1 MSRGYVIARETVE
14 FGNPDRPVAVRWA
27 MEDLALPLTEPPV
40 RPLCEIRRFSS
51 DGTVVVRDSIASVFI
66 GGLLIGMFG
75 EDADDRGPRNIL
87 AVTLAKSGQLH
98 LGRLASAFGITD
110 EYLRVLRRKE
120 EAGGWGGVLGARQ
133 GKLLKVSPEQRATWC
148 AMFAAGRMPI
158 DAYREQPRKDRR
170 GYTTVWRVYA
180 QWAQDK
186 IASAPPVVT
195 AALPEPPIPSEG
207 QLPLWVAAAAA
218 QDGTNATPDQDGAA
232 THATSDDGGTAIH
245 ATSDD
250 GGPETHATSDEGA
263 AEIVPMTAAP
273 VRGGQ
278 MVQHVGCWL
287 LLALANEMG
296 LHDDACRALAQR
308 NHDGLRIALDAVICA
323 LAIYQRCIEGVR
335 RLATPTGPTLLR
347 AERVPSASGVR
358 KLFGRLLSE
367 NEIGGALLDARVTS
381 RLIAAAHADEGPA
394 IFYVDGHMRRYH
406 GKRVV
411 RKGWR
416 MQDRRAL
423 PGSTDYYVH
432 DEDGRAV
439 FRVAVTSH
447 DSLSAWLRPIAKRL
461 REGLGDDERI
471 LLAFDRGGA
480 FSTQLADLRDAGIE
494 FVTYERAPYP
504 KIAPTAFDRK
514 VVVRGETY
522 QLHESRNKNLGDKR
536 GRIRRIALRAPDG
549 KQINV
554 VAISTATAEQ
564 LVAILLGAPSIPLP
578 SGRWQQENAF
588 HHDDARWG
596 INQLDDRGV
605 EPYPP
610 GTIIPNPARR
620 RLDRSL
626 RLARVAEG
634 DARRRLAC
642 TTPALGELRR
652 AAVEQDL
659 AAALELQRDLEA
671 LRPQTPTHAAVED
684 TALAG
689 KLVRHT
695 GQLKRIVDVVRIVC
709 ANAESELAALIAPH
723 TSRPREAK
731 KVIANI
737 LAAPGRVT
745 VTDQTIHVRLA
756 PAANRSERKAIQH
769 LFIAINQRALVLP
782 GDPKRLPLRFELQ
795 LL

>member
-1 MSRGYVIARETVE
+1 MSRAYAFAQETNE
-14 FGNPDRPVAVRWA
+14 FGNPDRLAVVPWA
-27 MEDLALPLTEPPV
+27 MEDLALPLTEPMAEA
-40 RPLCEIRRFSS
+40 LCEIRRFSS

-66 GGLLIGMFG
+66 GGLLIGTFS
-75 EDADDRGPRNIL
+75 EDADDRSPRNIL

-110 EYLRVLRRKE
+110 EYLRILRRKE
-120 EAGGWGGVLGARQ
+120 EVSGLGAVLGVRQ
-133 GKLLKVSPEQRATWC
+133 GKVIKVSPELRAAWC
-148 AMFAAGRMPI
+148 AMFDAGQMPI
-158 DAYREQPRKDRR
+158 DAFREQPRKDRR
-170 GYTTVWRVYA
+170 GYTTAWRVYD
-180 QWAQDK
+180 QWK
-186 IASAPPVVT
+186 RERSTSTP
-195 AALPEPPIPSEG
+195 AAATLPETPIPNDG
-207 QLPLWVAAAAA
+207 QLALWTTAVT
-218 QDGTNATPDQDGAA
+218 DEGADEA
-232 THATSDDGGTAIH
+232 HTAVDDDNVTTSAVSAESGAREAD
-245 ATSDD
+245 
-250 GGPETHATSDEGA
+250 ATSDEGD

-278 MVQHVGCWL
+278 MVQHVGCWI
-287 LLALANEMG
+287 LLALVNKLG
-296 LHDDACRALAQR
+296 LHDDACRAFAQQ

-367 NEIGGALLDARVTS
+367 TEIGGALFDARVTT

-394 IFYVDGHMRRYH
+394 IFYVDGHLRRYT
-406 GKRVV
+406 GKHVV

-416 MQDRRAL
+416 MQDRRVR
-423 PGSTDYYVH
+423 PGTTDYYVH
-432 DEDGRAV
+432 DEDGRPV
-439 FRVAVTSH
+439 FRVPVTSH
-447 DSLSAWLRPIAKRL
+447 DSLSAWLQPIAKRL
-461 REGLGDDERI
+461 RDGLGEDERI

-480 FSTQLADLRDAGIE
+480 FSAQLAELRDAGIE

-504 KIAPTAFDRK
+504 KIAATAFDRT
-514 VVVRGETY
+514 VVVRGELY

-536 GRIRRIALRAPDG
+536 GRIRRIALRTPDG
-549 KQINV
+549 KQINL
-554 VAISTATAEQ
+554 VAISTASAEQ
-564 LVAILLGAPSIPLP
+564 LVAILLGDPSIPLP
-578 SGRWQQENAF
+578 SGRWQQENGF
-588 HHDDARWG
+588 HHGDARWG
-596 INQLDDRGV
+596 INQLDDRVV

-610 GTIIPNPARR
+610 GTVIPNPARR
-620 RLDRSL
+620 KLDRSL

-634 DARRRLAC
+634 DARRKLAC
-642 TTPALGELRR
+642 TTPALGDLRR

-671 LRPQTPTHAAVED
+671 LRPQTPTHAPIEE
-684 TALAG
+684 TTLAG

-695 GQLKRIVDVVRIVC
+695 AQLKRIVDVIRIVC
-709 ANAESELAALIAPH
+709 ANAESELAALIAPYMK
-723 TSRPREAK
+723 RPREAK

-769 LFIAINQRALVLP
+769 LLAAINQQALVLP
-782 GDPKRLPLRFELQ
+782 SDPKRLPLRFELQ
-795 LL
+795 PL

>member
-1 MSRGYVIARETVE
+1 MSRAYAIAQEINE
-14 FGNPDRPVAVRWA
+14 FGNPDRLAMVPWA
-27 MEDLALPLTEPPV
+27 MEDLALPLTEPMAEAA
-40 RPLCEIRRFSS
+40 CEIRRFSS
-51 DGTVVVRDSIASVFI
+51 DGTVVVRDSVASVFI
-66 GGLLIGMFG
+66 GGLLIGMFR
-75 EDADDRGPRNIL
+75 EDADDRSPRNIL

-98 LGRLASAFGITD
+98 LGRLAAAFGITD
-110 EYLRVLRRKE
+110 EYLRILRRKE
-120 EAGGWGGVLGARQ
+120 EASGWGAVLGVRQ
-133 GKLLKVSPEQRATWC
+133 GKVIKVSPELRAAWC
-148 AMFAAGRMPI
+148 AMFDAGQMPI
-158 DAYREQPRKDRR
+158 DAFREQPRKDRR
-170 GYTTVWRVYA
+170 GYSTAWRVYD
-180 QWAQDK
+180 QWKRERTTSTPA
-186 IASAPPVVT
+186 
-195 AALPEPPIPSEG
+195 AALPETPIPNDG
-207 QLPLWVAAAAA
+207 QLALWTTAVTGEGADEAVDDHNVTTTAVSAEA
-218 QDGTNATPDQDGAA
+218 GAA
-232 THATSDDGGTAIH
+232 EGHATA
-245 ATSDD
+245 
-250 GGPETHATSDEGA
+250 DEGD

-278 MVQHVGCWL
+278 MVQHVGCWI
-287 LLALANEMG
+287 LLALVNELG
-296 LHDDACRALAQR
+296 LHDDACRAFAQE

-358 KLFGRLLSE
+358 KLFGRLLNE
-367 NEIGGALLDARVTS
+367 TEIGGALLDARVTT

-394 IFYVDGHMRRYH
+394 IFYVDGHLRRYT
-406 GKRVV
+406 GKHVV

-416 MQDRRAL
+416 MQDRRVL
-423 PGSTDYYVH
+423 PGTTDYYVH
-432 DEDGRAV
+432 DEDGRPV
-439 FRVAVTSH
+439 FRVPVTSH

-461 REGLGDDERI
+461 RDGLGDDERI

-480 FSTQLADLRDAGIE
+480 FSAQLAELRDAGIE

-504 KIAPTAFDRK
+504 KIAATAFDRT
-514 VVVRGETY
+514 VVVRGEMY

-536 GRIRRIALRAPDG
+536 GRIRRIALRTPDG

-554 VAISTATAEQ
+554 VAISTASAEQ
-564 LVAILLGAPSIPLP
+564 LVAILLGDPSIPLP

-588 HHDDARWG
+588 HHGAARWG
-596 INQLDDRGV
+596 INQLDDRVV

-610 GTIIPNPARR
+610 GTVIPNPARR
-620 RLDRSL
+620 KLDRSL

-634 DARRRLAC
+634 DARRKLAC
-642 TTPALGELRR
+642 TTPALGDLRR

-671 LRPQTPTHAAVED
+671 LRPQTPSHAPIEE
-684 TALAG
+684 TPLAG

-709 ANAESELAALIAPH
+709 ANAESELAALIAPYMK
-723 TSRPREAK
+723 RPREAK

-769 LFIAINQRALVLP
+769 LFTAINQQALVLP
-782 GDPKRLPLRFELQ
+782 SDPKCLPLRFELQ
-795 LL
+795 PL

>member
-1 MSRGYVIARETVE
+1 MSRGCAIACE
-14 FGNPDRPVAVRWA
+14 FAEIGNPDRLAVVQPA
-27 MEDLALPLTEPPV
+27 MEDLALPLNPPRLQPEPSY
-40 RPLCEIRRFSS
+40 EIRRFSS
-51 DGTVVVRDSIASVFI
+51 DGTVVVRGAIANVFI
-66 GGLLIGMFG
+66 GGLLIGTFD
-75 EDADDRGPRNIL
+75 ETADDRGPRNVL
-87 AVTLAKSGQLH
+87 VVTLSKSGQLH
-98 LGRLASAFGITD
+98 LGHLASAFGITD
-110 EYLRVLRRKE
+110 EYLRILRRKE
-120 EAGGWGGVLGARQ
+120 QANGLGAVLGSRQ
-133 GKLLKVSPEQRATWC
+133 GKISKVSADVRAAWC
-148 AMFAAGRMPI
+148 AMFDAGKMPI
-158 DAYREQPRKDRR
+158 DAFREQPRKDRR
-170 GYTTVWRVYA
+170 GYATVWRVYD
-180 QWAQDK
+180 QWKQK
-186 IASAPPVVT
+186 VSSPSTAP
-195 AALPEPPIPSEG
+195 LLEFPIPSDG
-207 QLPLWVAAAAA
+207 QLTLWGAEAAA
-218 QDGTNATPDQDGAA
+218 DQDER
-232 THATSDDGGTAIH
+232 HASA
-245 ATSDD
+245 
-250 GGPETHATSDEGA
+250 DEGG
-263 AEIVPMTAAP
+263 AEIVPMTAVP

-278 MVQHVGCWL
+278 MVQHVGCWI
-287 LLALANEMG
+287 LLALANEFG

-367 NEIGGALLDARVTS
+367 TEIGGTLLDARVTT

-394 IFYVDGHMRRYH
+394 IFYVDGHMRRYT
-406 GKRVV
+406 GKQVV

-416 MQDRRAL
+416 MQDRRVL

-432 DEDGRAV
+432 DEDGRSV
-439 FRVAVTSH
+439 FRVPVTSH
-447 DSLSAWLRPIAKRL
+447 DSLTAWLQPIAKRL
-461 REGLGDDERI
+461 RDGLGDDERI

-480 FSTQLADLRDAGIE
+480 FSEHLAELRDAGIE

-504 KIAPTAFDRK
+504 KIAVTAFDRTI
-514 VVVRGETY
+514 VVRGETY

-536 GRIRRIALRAPDG
+536 GRIRRIGLLTPGG
-549 KQINV
+549 KQINL
-554 VAISTATAEQ
+554 VAISTAPAEQ
-564 LVAILLGAPSIPLP
+564 LVAILLGEPAVRVP

-596 INQLDDRGV
+596 INQLDDRAV

-634 DARRRLAC
+634 DARRKLAC

-659 AAALELQRDLEA
+659 AEALELQRDLEA
-671 LRPQTPTHAAVED
+671 LRPQTPTHAPVEE
-684 TALAG
+684 TVLAG

-695 GQLKRIVDVVRIVC
+695 GQLKRIIDVIRIVC
-709 ANAESELAALIAPH
+709 ANVESELAALIAPH
-723 TSRPREAK
+723 LGRPREAK
-731 KVIANI
+731 KVIANV

-745 VTDQTIHVRLA
+745 VTDQAIHVRLA

-782 GDPKRLPLRFELQ
+782 SDPKRLPLRFDLQ
-795 LL
+795 PL